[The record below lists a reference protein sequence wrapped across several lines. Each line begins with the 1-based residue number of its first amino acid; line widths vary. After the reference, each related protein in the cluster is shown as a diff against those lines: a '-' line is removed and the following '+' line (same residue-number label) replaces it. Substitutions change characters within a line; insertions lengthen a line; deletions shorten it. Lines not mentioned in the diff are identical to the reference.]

1 MITYDLSCKEGH
13 RFEGWFQN
21 REDFDRQL
29 GEGLIHCPLCDST
42 EIKKLLSAVAVH
54 TDKGSQPAAPA
65 RGADSRKVESYFR
78 ALGDFVEKNFEDVGE
93 RFAEEARKIHS
104 GQSEARSIRGET
116 TPDEE
121 EALTE
126 EGIGFLKM
134 ALPKYDG

>member
-1 MITYDLSCKEGH
+1 MITYDLACKEGH

-21 REDFDRQL
+21 RDDFDKQL
-29 GEGLIHCPLCDST
+29 GAGLIHCPLCDST

-54 TDKGSQPAAPA
+54 TDKGSQQNAPA
-65 RGADSRKVESYFR
+65 QGAGAKKVESYFR
-78 ALGDFVEKNFEDVGE
+78 ALGDFMEKNFEDVGE

-104 GQSEARSIRGET
+104 GESVPRSIRGET

-121 EALTE
+121 EALAE
-126 EGIGFLKM
+126 EGIGFFKM